1 MSGRLLPGRERAIW
15 IACFLIVSLL
25 LVLTRFVS
33 SDPDSALYAALSTRL
48 SQQPLARWIAPEW
61 WGLWPQAHQTGY
73 FREHPAGLFFIP
85 AALGRAGVPTEQASY
100 IFGVGSALVAL
111 LLVSYLVMR
120 VTSRAEGR
128 AALVLLQIMPVAFVF
143 RIRDNHEYPML
154 VCLLMSLVG
163 LDGLGR
169 SWWWALLVAFGFA
182 AGLLVKGI
190 FVVLVIIGAMLWIA
204 LNPTEGGSRSRQIV
218 ALLFGLLVMAAVA
231 WAYDAT
237 YLKVTGETFWRA
249 YWTRQLGPMQFD
261 SAAEHA
267 VLFIRHLGFYAVRLL
282 FHPAPWS
289 LVLCWMLWRRSR
301 SSPSVAAIE
310 GREQRALVLVL
321 AFTAIWVVL
330 LSAASRFAE
339 RYAFSATYLVGAAG
353 VVVAYRTSQTLKT
366 AMARLDSA
374 VPAAPAIVWLTL
386 IVLRLALGP
395 FLPRIGG

>member
-1 MSGRLLPGRERAIW
+1 MSGRLLSGRERGIW
-15 IACFLIVSLL
+15 IACFLIVSAL
-25 LVLTRFVS
+25 LVLTRFTS
-33 SDPDSALYAALSTRL
+33 SDPDSALYAALSTKL
-48 SQQPLARWIAPEW
+48 SQQPVTRWIAPEW

-100 IFGVGSALVAL
+100 IFGVGAALVAL
-111 LLVSYLVMR
+111 VCVSYLVMR

-154 VCLLMSLVG
+154 VCLLVSLIG
-163 LDGLGR
+163 LDGVSR
-169 SWWWALLVAFGFA
+169 SWWWAPLVAIGFA
-182 AGLLVKGI
+182 AGLLVKGV
-190 FVVLVIIGAMLWIA
+190 FVVLVLIGAVLWIA
-204 LNPTEGGSRSRQIV
+204 LDPAAASSRSRQILACV
-218 ALLFGLLVMAAVA
+218 FGLVVMAAVA

-237 YLKVTGETFWRA
+237 YLSVTGETFWRA
-249 YWTRQLGPMQFD
+249 YWKRQLGPMQFD

-267 VLFIRHLGFYAVRLL
+267 ILFVRHLGFYAVRLL

-289 LVLCWMLWRRSR
+289 LVLAWTLWRIWA
-301 SSPSVAAIE
+301 SPPAAAPGNE
-310 GREQRALVLVL
+310 RRALALVL
-321 AFTAIWVVL
+321 AFTAISVVI

-353 VVVAYRTSQTLKT
+353 VIIAYRRSAALKT
-366 AMARLDSA
+366 ALAALESR